1 MDDRWK
7 NYITQK
13 CSKLKDDVLVF
24 TTTAT
29 TSGVLDGNT
38 KVTQK
43 SHTISMGVIAF
54 GGVNALSCWIQGS
67 ILGIST
73 GTVRPIPTIFGLVT
87 ITVASYMAHSV
98 AICSDY
104 YRTERQKRSK
114 SIPDALKVA
123 WNHRPFL
130 VDSRNHFDSSV
141 AYWTNGGSSYFNPYL
156 HTIRVCV
163 VGLLCFKLLGG
174 RFWSVA
180 PSSYTHVGSYA
191 RGSITATDQYATP
204 VQRLAIQRLGRIF
217 GCHTCGRK
225 PLLPFSFPSSMSFI
239 GDHQPPKSVAYQL
252 NQQWF
257 RRLLGRKVPFRFY
270 PHCMTCSNKQGGI
283 LASATFDLA
292 KAKSWNQWLK
302 GITSPKVNIPSLRS
316 AGGGTNAYVHGLQ
329 PRLYHLTGGI
339 IAALAT
345 ADNDQGR
352 QRYKDLQSYVTTT
365 FGRPY
370 ETAAKYFQ
378 RIHKHKSIQRFSNVG
393 NRFHRLSMKQ
403 LYDNRTQ
410 LR

>member
-7 NYITQK
+7 NYIAQNYDRLKHNVIQYSNGHTQMAPK
-13 CSKLKDDVLVF
+13 
-24 TTTAT
+24 AY
-29 TSGVLDGNT
+29 
-38 KVTQK
+38 
-43 SHTISMGVIAF
+43 TISAGVIAF

-67 ILGIST
+67 ILGVST
-73 GTVRPIPTIFGLVT
+73 GTSRPFPTLFGMATIVT
-87 ITVASYMAHSV
+87 ASYVAHSA
-98 AICSDY
+98 AICSDHY
-104 YRTERQKRSK
+104 HFERQKRHK
-114 SIPDALKVA
+114 SIPDALKIA
-123 WNHRPFL
+123 WNHRPSII
-130 VDSRNHFDSSV
+130 DPRYHNDIGS
-141 AYWTNGGSSYFNPYL
+141 YWTNGPNYNPYL
-156 HTIRVCV
+156 HTIRICV

-174 RFWSVA
+174 RFWSIA

-204 VQRLAIQRLGRIF
+204 TQRLAIQRLGRIF

-225 PLLPFSFPSSMSFI
+225 PLPFVPSSMTMNFI

-270 PHCMTCSNKQGGI
+270 PHCTTCSNKQGGI

-292 KAKSWNQWLK
+292 RAKSWNQWLK
-302 GITSPKVNIPSLRS
+302 NMASPNVHIPSLRA

-339 IAALAT
+339 IAAWAT

-352 QRYKDLQSYVTTT
+352 QRYIDLHSSVTKVL
-365 FGRPY
+365 GRPY
-370 ETAAKYFQ
+370 EAAAKYFQ
-378 RIHKHKSIQRFSNVG
+378 QIYKQNRKSIQPFG
-393 NRFHRLSMKQ
+393 KCFHPRSMKQ
-403 LYDNRTQ
+403 LYENRSH
-410 LR
+410 LK